1 MLKAPGVAA
10 GFCCLA
16 LLPVTVL
23 AHNVSASNANFIEGV
38 DGPAIGL
45 FIYLGAK
52 HMVTGYDH
60 LLYLLAVVF
69 LVVRP
74 RQVVGFVTLF
84 AIGHSITLIA
94 GVVFGWQVNA
104 SLVDAVIGF
113 SVAYKAFE
121 NLAGFQTL
129 FGVQPSMGVAVFA
142 FGLVHGLGLATKL
155 QAVYSGG
162 PGMLVNLVGF
172 NLGVEMGQL
181 TALALLL
188 VGLGLWRV
196 RASFAGQAYLANAAI
211 MTCGFMFAGYH
222 LIAMQMQL

>member
-1 MLKAPGVAA
+1 MPKALGAA
-10 GFCCLA
+10 IGCCCIA
-16 LLPVTVL
+16 LLPVVVA
-23 AHNVSASNANFIEGV
+23 AHNVSASNANFIGNV
-38 DGPAIGL
+38 DGPAIPL
-45 FIYLGAK
+45 FLYLGAK

-69 LVVRP
+69 LLVRP

-84 AIGHSITLIA
+84 AVGHSITLIA
-94 GVVFGWQVNA
+94 GVMLGWQVNA

-121 NLAGFQTL
+121 NLEGFETF
-129 FGVQPSMGVAVFA
+129 FGMRPNMSIAVFA

-162 PGMLVNLVGF
+162 PGMLVNLIGF
-172 NLGVEMGQL
+172 NLGVEIGQL
-181 TALALLL
+181 IALALLL
-188 VGLGLWRV
+188 AVLGLWRA
-196 RASFAGQAYLANAAI
+196 RASFASQAYLANAAI

-222 LIAMQMQL
+222 LVVMRMQL